1 MYIIYCILYIVLYII
16 YSRDSST
23 DFTLKDCLFVA
34 VKQTSNVD
42 HDKYSYFRYGSGL
55 DSRSLFLVSNLNFGK
70 STIISGVDNSYPT
83 HTDNIKEDIL
93 VLAEGPTQRLD
104 NTATTADA
112 NNSINLL
119 HQKRSSWQW
128 K

>member
-1 MYIIYCILYIVLYII
+1 MYIIYCILYTVFYII
-16 YSRDSST
+16 YSRDLST

-34 VKQTSNVD
+34 VKQPSNVD
-42 HDKYSYFRYGSGL
+42 HDKYSYFRYGTGFGF
-55 DSRSLFLVSNLNFGK
+55 RSLFLVSNLNFCK
-70 STIISGVDNSYPT
+70 SLFISGVNNSYPT

-112 NNSINLL
+112 NNYINLL
-119 HQKRSSWQW
+119 HQKSFSWQW

>member
-1 MYIIYCILYIVLYII
+1 MYII

-55 DSRSLFLVSNLNFGK
+55 DSKSLFLVSNLNFGK
-70 STIISGVDNSYPT
+70 STISYPT

-119 HQKRSSWQW
+119 HQKRSSWQ
-128 K
+128 